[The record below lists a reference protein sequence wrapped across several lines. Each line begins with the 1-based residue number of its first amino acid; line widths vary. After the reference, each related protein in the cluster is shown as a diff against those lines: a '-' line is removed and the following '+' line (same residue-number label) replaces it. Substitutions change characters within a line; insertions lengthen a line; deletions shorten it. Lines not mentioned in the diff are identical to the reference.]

1 MSKSVQIHIPQP
13 CHENWQHMTPKEQGR
28 FCGSCQK
35 TVVDFSSMSDKELLN
50 YFTKA
55 GGQSTC
61 GRFANDQLNRKI
73 QPATNKKRF
82 SLTYVWNLLVATV
95 LIFESCNDTTTGEP
109 KVLEKPVVQKVE
121 EKVEEDVVL
130 GKVAV
135 DEDTARPIPPVE
147 IKGELMEES
156 FPINEMYVMG
166 FTVTRKDSLQGAN
179 GLPLWLK
186 QNCFDKEKE

>member
-1 MSKSVQIHIPQP
+1 MSKAISIHVPEP
-13 CHENWQHMTPKEQGR
+13 CHENWQHMTPKEKGR

-35 TVVDFSSMSDKELLN
+35 TVVDFTTMSDKELLD

-55 GGQSTC
+55 AGQTTC
-61 GRFANDQLNRKI
+61 GRFTNDQLNRKI
-73 QPATNKKRF
+73 EPIINKRRF
-82 SLTYVWNLLVATV
+82 SVPYVWNVLLASA
-95 LIFESCNDTTTGEP
+95 LFFESCNDTTTGEP

-135 DEDTARPIPPVE
+135 DEDTTRPIPPVE
-147 IKGELMEES
+147 IKGELLEEKL
-156 FPINEMYVMG
+156 PINEMYIMG
-166 FTVTRKDSLQGAN
+166 FTLTQKDSLQEVN